1 MSTLF
6 CFWWISIL
14 LNIVCGCLGMFLKHV
29 VPISH
34 NITLESFPEACHA
47 FKSKEMFPV
56 NILYSVNHIRA
67 CITPTTGRRLQF
79 LAHQKNSL
87 HTGQFTRY
95 RLKQLMALCECL
107 FFLQVV
113 LNNSSRIIY

>member
-6 CFWWISIL
+6 CFWWTSIL

-34 NITLESFPEACHA
+34 NITLESFPEAWHA